1 MAGTLAIDLGSTT
14 TVVAYQG
21 PGDASPQLMELAPIS
36 THDPAVVPSL
46 IWLSEA
52 GSSQPLIGRQVIEA
66 GLLEQGGAGLHRDF
80 KRWIGA
86 GAAWASAPE
95 GGSSLLSPE
104 QSVQL
109 LLEQIWQWLPEQLNP
124 QRLVLTA
131 PIDSYR
137 GYREWLLEA
146 TSRLE
151 VPEIALVDEP
161 TAAAIGAG
169 LPAGSRVLVI
179 DLGGGTTDFSLVALE
194 GGEGKAAPIA
204 QLLRF
209 GGRDLSGSR
218 QSLRTARVLG
228 KAGLALGGR
237 DLDHWIAASL
247 LEQLDAAG
255 GLDPSEPSLLSCCE
269 RLKCQ
274 LSDATDALVLW
285 CPETSAAPLELRLS
299 RSQLEELL
307 QKQQLLELLDE
318 LLEQVLASARACGVG
333 EQDID
338 AVLPV
343 GGCSRVPLIRSWLQ
357 ERLPHVPLRGERPV
371 EAVALGALRLTP
383 GVVVRDVLRRGVA
396 LRCWDQ
402 RSAEHRWHPLFL
414 PGQPWPS
421 EQPLQLRLGCS
432 RNEQADLELV
442 LGEPREEQRSEVVF
456 ENGLPVLRRQSAGSA
471 AVDAWAAQPAAI
483 PLAPAGQPG
492 DDRLELRFSINAQGE
507 LLVEGQDLLTDQEIP
522 SRRLGSVR

>member
-21 PGDASPQLMELAPIS
+21 PGDAGPQLLKLPPIS
-36 THDPAVVPSL
+36 AHDPAVVPSL

-66 GLLEQGGAGLHRDF
+66 GLLEQSGAGLHRDF

-86 GAAWASAPE
+86 GADLASAPAQ
-95 GGSSLLSPE
+95 GTSLLSPE
-104 QSVQL
+104 QSGQL
-109 LLEQIWQWLPEQLNP
+109 LLEQIWQRLPEQLNP

-137 GYREWLLEA
+137 GYREWLLDA

-179 DLGGGTTDFSLVALE
+179 DLGGGTTDLSLVALE

-209 GGRDLSGSR
+209 GGRDLNDSR
-218 QSLRTARVLG
+218 QNLRTAKVLG

-237 DLDHWIAASL
+237 DLDRWIAASL
-247 LEQLDAAG
+247 VERLDEAG
-255 GLDPSEPSLLSCCE
+255 VLDPSDPSLLSCCE

-274 LSDATDALVLW
+274 LSDATEALVLW
-285 CPETSAAPLELRLS
+285 CPKASATTLELRLS
-299 RSQLEELL
+299 RSELEELL
-307 QKQQLLELLDE
+307 QKRQLLALMDE

-333 EQDID
+333 EREID

-343 GGCSRVPLIRSWLQ
+343 GGCSRVPLIRNWLQ
-357 ERLPHVPLRGERPV
+357 ERLPHVALRGERPV
-371 EAVALGALRLTP
+371 EAVALGALHLTP

-442 LGEPREEQRSEVVF
+442 LGEPQEEQRSEVVF
-456 ENGLPVLRRQSAGSA
+456 VNGLPVLRRQSAGTA
-471 AVDAWAAQPAAI
+471 AVEAWTSKPAAI

-492 DDRLELRFSINAQGE
+492 SDRLELRFSISSKGE
-507 LLVEGQDLLTDQEIP
+507 LMVEGQDLQTDQVIP
-522 SRRLGSVR
+522 PRRLGSVR